1 MWQYPSLHSE
11 TPLSAIV
18 TRGSRRLPPRQNR
31 RGKAAKLGKPARP
44 SGTKRRG
51 PGGAGPR
58 APALP
63 SVSGSLGAAER
74 GPAPVNEARFQRV
87 VEIMRRLRAPNGCPW
102 DREQTF
108 DSIRANTLEEAYEV
122 LEAIGERDWEGLR
135 EELGDLLLQV
145 VFYAEMAEEEGKF
158 TIAGVLEELADKLVR
173 RHPHVFGKEK
183 AANADAALAR
193 WNAAKAAEGKREDRS
208 ALAGI
213 PRALPGLAEAQKMGQ
228 RAARQGFDWDNV
240 EGVWRKLDEELAELR
255 TAETRETREEEMGDV
270 LFTAANLARHMG
282 VDPEAALKHANQK
295 FARRYRAMEALAP
308 DARGRTAQQWEE
320 LWQRAKR
327 AEAQE

>member
-1 MWQYPSLHSE
+1 MLADGLRMWQYPSLHSE
-11 TPLSAIV
+11 TP
-18 TRGSRRLPPRQNR
+18 
-31 RGKAAKLGKPARP
+31 P
-44 SGTKRRG
+44 S
-51 PGGAGPR
+51 
-58 APALP
+58 
-63 SVSGSLGAAER
+63 SII
-74 GPAPVNEARFQRV
+74 EARFQRV
-87 VEIMRRLRAPNGCPW
+87 VEIMRRLRSPDGCPW

-122 LEAIGERDWEGLR
+122 LEAISARDWQGLR

-145 VFYAEMAEEEGKF
+145 VFYAEMAEEASHF
-158 TIAGVLEELADKLVR
+158 TLAEVLDELADKLVR

-183 AANADAALAR
+183 AASAEAALAR

-228 RAARQGFDWDNV
+228 RSARQGFDWENAA
-240 EGVWRKLDEELAELR
+240 GVWRKLEEELAELQA
-255 TAETRETREEEMGDV
+255 AETRERREEELGDV

-282 VDPEAALKHANQK
+282 VDAEAALKHANQK

-308 DARGRTAQQWEE
+308 DVRERTAQQWEE
-320 LWQRAKR
+320 LWQRVKR
-327 AEAQE
+327 AEARE